1 MSIIGAPCRLPK
13 RICLAALVTLFG
25 ISTLAARQNNDVV
38 IMKNGDRIT
47 CEIKRLENG
56 ILYINPPYALDT
68 YGVDWNQVERV
79 ESTQAYRVTLTN
91 GARHTGTVERTPAK
105 KDGPD
110 DVKVS
115 SKGSSVEVPAD
126 QVAVLRQVEEGFWN
140 QQTGSLSAGYD
151 FTQGNSSSQLS
162 ISGDTNYRQENYTLH
177 LDGSAVFNTQ
187 SSARTARY
195 TTNLTYNR
203 YLRRFAKNSNWYA
216 GTILNFLKSDQQEL
230 DLRASVG
237 EGLGKDLKRT
247 NRTYLSVIGG
257 AVFTTERYFP
267 GSGFDPNIQ
276 NVEAI
281 AGLTFS
287 TYRFKYTEVTNQTYV
302 YPNLSTPGRF
312 RVSTSSYFKF
322 RLARNLDWI
331 FSVYENFDS
340 KPPTNAPRNDAGV
353 STSLGWT
360 F

>member
-1 MSIIGAPCRLPK
+1 MPRFRRFGSFYYSAG
-13 RICLAALVTLFG
+13 LAALFTVCAA
-25 ISTLAARQNNDVV
+25 SNLAARKNNDVV

-56 ILYINPPYALDT
+56 VLYIIPPYALDT

-79 ESTQAYRVTLTN
+79 ESEQAYRVTLTN
-91 GARHTGTVERTPAK
+91 GVRQTGTLERTPAT

-110 DVKVS
+110 DVKIS
-115 SKGSSVEVPAD
+115 TKDSSVEVPAD
-126 QVAVLRQVEEGFWN
+126 QIALIRQVEEGFWN
-140 QQTGSLSAGYD
+140 QQTGSINAGYD
-151 FTQGNSSSQLS
+151 FTQGNNSSQLT
-162 ISGDTNYRQENYTLH
+162 ISGETNYRQDDYGFH
-177 LDGSAVFNTQ
+177 VDGSAVFNSQ

-195 TTNLTYNR
+195 TTNVTYNR
-203 YLRRFAKNSNWYA
+203 YLRRAKNSNWYA
-216 GTILNFLKSDQQEL
+216 GTIANFLKSDQQEL
-230 DLRASVG
+230 DLRFSVG

-276 NVEAI
+276 NAEAV

-287 TYRFKYTEVTNQTYV
+287 TYRFKYTEVTNQTYF
-302 YPNLSTPGRF
+302 YPSLTDAGRF
-312 RVSTSSYFKF
+312 RVSTSQYFKF